1 MEQYNLES
9 LFEGTISMSDSK
21 HDENNSNEL
30 MNLCQLFPDLFDLT
44 YKFNE
49 VNCDTSSIH
58 YMPKPLA
65 QMNATINNRYPKI
78 NRNFI
83 SSTLILYLLQNIT
96 ARRVK
101 YIEANN
107 SDTGYPNYYAI
118 NFMPSGTGKDRTL
131 KDLNKYFNCYLKNWF
146 KCEVE
151 TYQAKHKERIEKEA
165 KRKYPDD
172 AQERQRNSYIKEKS
186 KIRLPMLETSD
197 GTREGL
203 HSDAKALKDAGF
215 GSLTVQMSEYGH
227 FMNNPTNEQVQ
238 YTKQIYTA
246 YDGII
251 TSKSIK
257 TEEREENITDFPV
270 NILFHS
276 DHTLF
281 EYDLKKGFN
290 SLLETGLGRRAVITF
305 MDKPKPCERQKDPK
319 KALEEQRQYFRDMAI
334 LGYKLFAIIEK
345 IEFGAKFKMT
355 DETFETVLFPYT
367 LELDT
372 LADKEENKLL
382 KQEIQSRELKAIKVS
397 CGYAC
402 VNHPTEHF
410 IYPDD
415 MRMAI
420 DTIEELSKD
429 FYKFCTHTPKH
440 EDMYDKGFNFFLE
453 HEGSSYKKNE
463 LITSYREHFGLSRDK
478 FKENFDK
485 YIDMVKE
492 IAVSKG
498 YFLNEIPINHNSGN
512 EFKLIRI
519 KNQELSDF
527 VVPLEKLLND

>member
-1 MEQYNLES
+1 MEKYNLRS
-9 LFEGTISMSDSK
+9 LFEGTIDMSDCQVEKKDSA
-21 HDENNSNEL
+21 EL
-30 MNLCQLFPDLFDLT
+30 TNLCQLFPNLFDLS
-44 YKFNE
+44 YQFDDVSCDISE
-49 VNCDTSSIH
+49 VS
-58 YMPKPLA
+58 YMPDILA
-65 QMNATINNRYPKI
+65 KMNVTITKRYPKAARSVI
-78 NRNFI
+78 T
-83 SSTLILYLLQNIT
+83 STLLLYLLQNIT
-96 ARRVK
+96 AKRVK

-107 SDTGYPNYYAI
+107 SDTAYPNYYAI
-118 NFMPSGTGKDRTL
+118 NFMPSGTGKDRIL
-131 KDLNKYFNCYLKNWF
+131 KDLNKYFNCYLKTWF

-151 TYQAKHKERIEKEA
+151 TYQAKNKEKIEKEA
-165 KRKYPDD
+165 KRKYPED
-172 AQERQRNSYIKEKS
+172 AQERQRNTYIKENLKM
-186 KIRLPMLETSD
+186 RLPMLETSD
-197 GTREGL
+197 GNREGL
-203 HSDAKALKDAGF
+203 HSDAKILNEIGF
-215 GSLTVQMSEYGH
+215 GSLTIQMSEFGH
-227 FMNNPTNEQVQ
+227 FLNNPTNEQVQ
-238 YTKQIYTA
+238 YIKQIFTA
-246 YDGII
+246 YDGTI

-305 MDKPKPCERQKDPK
+305 MNKPKPCERQKDPK

-334 LGYKLFAIIEK
+334 LGYKLFEIIEK
-345 IEFGAKFKMT
+345 IEFGTIFKMT
-355 DETFETVLFPYT
+355 DATFETVLFPYT
-367 LELDT
+367 FELDT

-429 FYKFCTHTPKH
+429 FYRFCTYTPKH

-492 IAVSKG
+492 IAISKG
-498 YFLNEIPINHNSGN
+498 YFLNEIPINHNSGS

-527 VVPLEKLLND
+527 VVPLEKLLNG